1 MKKIWN
7 YLMSI
12 ADGLA
17 RARAATYFT
26 RIGRHDLAKAI
37 MLKEDVQV

>member
-7 YLMSI
+7 YLMTI

-17 RARAATYFT
+17 RARAASTFS
-26 RIGRHDLAKAI
+26 RMGRHDLARQI
-37 MLKEDVQV
+37 MLRD